1 MSYDFDTPF
10 GIRGIGSDKWDS
22 VAEGVIP
29 LWVADMDFAAPPE
42 LTKALAERAA
52 RPFYGYNKRR
62 PGYIEAIVS
71 WYREQYGVA
80 LEPADIVPG
89 PGTVPSLGAAVRA
102 FTAPGDGVLIMPPV
116 YAPFYR
122 EIRENGRKT
131 VEAPMALDGN
141 GRFIFDLAALGKACD
156 EAVDAGREVPLIL
169 FCSPHNPGGRVWSGE
184 EVAALLDFAESR
196 NMIVAADEIHGDF
209 VFARNSDGTQGST
222 GSRGSDGNRG
232 RFVSTAA
239 FPNHS
244 GRVITVSGANK
255 SFNMGGL
262 HVSHMV
268 IRDGKLK
275 SRLEKVLGAD
285 FHHDPDIFAEL
296 AVETCYKSCGPWLA
310 ELKLYI
316 RKNLEE
322 AAAFLNG
329 IAGIKAWVPDG
340 TYLLWANIQGL
351 VERSGCKSDLE
362 LVERLESEAKVKIT
376 NGSMYGKA
384 GAGYARINAACPR
397 KLLLEGL
404 GRIKTWAEH

>member
-1 MSYDFDTPF
+1 MSYDFDAPF

-42 LTKALAERAA
+42 LTRALAERAS

-71 WYREQYGVA
+71 WYGEQYGVA
-80 LEPADIVPG
+80 VRPDDIVPG

-131 VEAPMALDGN
+131 VEASMALDGD
-141 GRFIFDLAALGKACD
+141 GRFVFDRPALEKACD
-156 EAVDAGREVPLIL
+156 EAAAAGLAVPLVL
-169 FCSPHNPGGRVWSGE
+169 FCSPHNPGGRVWNRE
-184 EVAALLDFAESR
+184 EIAALLDFAESR
-196 NMIVAADEIHGDF
+196 NIIVAADEIHGDF
-209 VFARNSDGTQGST
+209 VFA
-222 GSRGSDGNRG
+222 G

-268 IRDGKLK
+268 IRDEKHK
-275 SRLEKVLGAD
+275 AALEKVLGAD

-310 ELKLYI
+310 ELKPYI

-329 IAGIKAWVPDG
+329 ISGVRAWVPDG
-340 TYLLWANIQGL
+340 TYLLWAGVQGL
-351 VERSGCKSDLE
+351 VERTGCKNDLE

-376 NGSMYGKA
+376 NGSMYGRA
-384 GAGYARINAACPR
+384 GAGYVRINAACPR

-404 GRIKTWAEH
+404 GRIKTWAN

>member
-1 MSYDFDTPF
+1 MRYDFDAPLEL
-10 GIRGIGSDKWDS
+10 RGTGSDKWDS

-42 LTKALAERAA
+42 LTRALAERAS

-71 WYREQYGVA
+71 WYGEQYGVA
-80 LEPADIVPG
+80 VKPDDVVPG

-102 FTAPGDGVLIMPPV
+102 FSAPGDGVLIMPPV

-131 VEAPMALDGN
+131 VEAPMTLDGD
-141 GRFIFDLAALGKACD
+141 GRFVFDRAALEKACD
-156 EAVDAGREVPLIL
+156 EAAGLAVPLAL
-169 FCSPHNPGGRVWSGE
+169 FCSPHNPGGRVWNGD
-184 EVAALLDFAESR
+184 EVAAFLDFAESR

-209 VFARNSDGTQGST
+209 VFARSSAGTHG
-222 GSRGSDGNRG
+222 G
-232 RFVSTAA
+232 FVSTAA
-239 FPNHS
+239 FPQHS

-262 HVSHMV
+262 HVSHIIV
-268 IRDGKLK
+268 RDEKLRAK
-275 SRLEKVLGAD
+275 LQKVLGAD

-310 ELKLYI
+310 ELKPYI

-322 AAAFLNG
+322 AVAFLNG
-329 IAGIKAWVPDG
+329 IPGVKAWVPDG
-340 TYLLWANIQGL
+340 TYLLWAGVQGL
-351 VERSGCKSDLE
+351 IERTGCGSDLE

-376 NGSMYGKA
+376 NGSMYGKS
-384 GAGYARINAACPR
+384 GAGYVRINAACPR

-404 GRIKTWAEH
+404 NRIKTWAN

>member
-1 MSYDFDTPF
+1 VGYHFDAPF
-10 GIRGIGSDKWDS
+10 ELRGTGSDKWDS

-42 LTKALAERAA
+42 LTGALAERAS

-62 PGYIEAIVS
+62 PGYLEAIAA
-71 WYREQYGVA
+71 WYREQYGVNLTA
-80 LEPADIVPG
+80 ADIVPG

-102 FTAPGDGVLIMPPV
+102 FTGPGDGVLIMPPV

-131 VEAPMALDGN
+131 VEAPLFPGGD
-141 GRFIFDLAALGKACD
+141 GRFIFDRAALEKACD
-156 EAVDAGREVPLIL
+156 DAAAAGLAVPLAL
-169 FCSPHNPGGRVWSGE
+169 FCSPHNPGGRVWDRE
-184 EVAALLDFAESR
+184 EIAALLDFAESR

-209 VFARNSDGTQGST
+209 VFT
-222 GSRGSDGNRG
+222 GG
-232 RFVSTAA
+232 FVSTAA
-239 FPNHS
+239 FPHHS
-244 GRVITVSGANK
+244 GRIITVSGANK
-255 SFNMGGL
+255 SFNLGGL
-262 HVSHMV
+262 HVSHIV
-268 IRDGKLK
+268 VRDEKL
-275 SRLEKVLGAD
+275 RAGLEKVLGAD

-296 AVETCYKSCGPWLA
+296 AVETCYKNCGPWLA

-329 IAGIKAWVPDG
+329 IPGVTAWVPDG
-340 TYLLWANIQGL
+340 TYLLWARVQGL
-351 VERSGCKSDLE
+351 VERTGCKSDLE

-376 NGSMYGKA
+376 NGSMYGRA
-384 GAGYARINAACPR
+384 GAGYVRINAACPR

-404 GRIKTWAEH
+404 ERIKTWAKV

>member
-1 MSYDFDTPF
+1 MPMSYDFDAPLT
-10 GIRGIGSDKWDS
+10 IRGIGSDKWDS

-42 LTKALAERAA
+42 LTKTLAERAS

-71 WYREQYGVA
+71 WYGEQYGVA
-80 LEPADIVPG
+80 VQPDDIVPG

-131 VEAPMALDGN
+131 VEAPMAIDGD
-141 GRFIFDLAALGKACD
+141 GRFIFDRAALEKACD
-156 EAVDAGREVPLIL
+156 DAASAGLSVPLAL
-169 FCSPHNPGGRVWSGE
+169 FCSPHNPGGRVWNGE

-196 NMIVAADEIHGDF
+196 SMIVAADEIHGDF
-209 VFARNSDGTQGST
+209 VWDSAGRPA
-222 GSRGSDGNRG
+222 

-239 FPNHS
+239 FPSHS

-262 HVSHMV
+262 HVSHMI
-268 IRDGKLK
+268 IRDEKLK
-275 SRLEKVLGAD
+275 AKLEKVLSAD

-310 ELKLYI
+310 ELKSYI

-329 IAGIKAWVPDG
+329 IPGVKAWVPGG
-340 TYLLWANIQGL
+340 TYLLWASIQGL
-351 VERSGCKSDLE
+351 VERTGCKSDLE

-376 NGSMYGKA
+376 NGSMYGRA

-404 GRIKTWAEH
+404 GRIKTWAEER